1 MGVQSGLTA
10 YGIAKERRAFA
21 VLAAFHRH
29 DPVKYAG
36 MRMGLDGFTVFFS

>member
-21 VLAAFHRH
+21 VMVAFHRH
-29 DPVKYAG
+29 DAEKYAG
-36 MRMGLDGFTVFFS
+36 MRMGLDEFTL